1 MQLQNCVNSSDHANT
16 VNGKTIYLGFGYLK
30 NLEHLVVQKIL
41 SERQINGLYL
51 SFTDFLDRIVISIEQ
66 LTILIKIDAFRFTRK
81 QKPELLWQALFR
93 LQKTKVN
100 HNSIQQKLFKS
111 KYKTFVIPEMKIHWV
126 ENVYDEIEL

>member
-1 MQLQNCVNSSDHANT
+1 MVAVLNNGGGFYSTEHYIHEAKMHDAIIELPCVNSSDHANT

-81 QKPELLWQALFR
+81 QKPELLCHGSSTSTLYSFVH
-93 LQKTKVN
+93 K
-100 HNSIQQKLFKS
+100 SIQ
-111 KYKTFVIPEMKIHWV
+111 
-126 ENVYDEIEL
+126 